1 MNREQAEQIARNY
14 FDPARDIEAAVDAIM
29 QAVAIEREACAK
41 VCEAY
46 EIPDKILG
54 AHPDYVEGKRMMAE
68 QLEQAIRARAM
79 TGSETLP
86 AVRINGVP

>member
-41 VCEAY
+41 VCETEA
-46 EIPDKILG
+46 LRRTTSLAAMG
-54 AHPDYVEGKRMMAE
+54 ARGCAE
-68 QLEQAIRARAM
+68 AIRARAM
-79 TGSETLP
+79 K
-86 AVRINGVP
+86 